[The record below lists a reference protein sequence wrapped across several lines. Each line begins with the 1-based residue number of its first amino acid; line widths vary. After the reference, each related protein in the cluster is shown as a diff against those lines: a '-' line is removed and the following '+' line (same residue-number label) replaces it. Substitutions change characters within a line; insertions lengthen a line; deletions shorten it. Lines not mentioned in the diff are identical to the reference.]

1 MNCMKLVVAWTM
13 VLSLA
18 GQTDVFAQGTE
29 SQYRAME
36 EIHVAPGMT
45 PAFESRNQMRN
56 GRMAAGNVSFTR
68 LAGVNE
74 NGVYRFLTLL
84 TDEFSSVEMWR
95 SQIGAMPPATPRTDP
110 NSTIIQRIDRS
121 VHQTRPE
128 LSYVPD
134 NPRLQPGEAGAFR
147 TITLYVGGRDGAAAE
162 VATLLQRMK
171 ALEESRDQRDG
182 RTVSSPVIAS
192 DVRRFEITFLARDRA
207 SLYANRD
214 ERVELLGEELQ
225 ELVSQISRLCSRIEF
240 NTFTIRPDLRYAPS
254 N

>member
-36 EIHVAPGMT
+36 EIHVAPGMA
-45 PAFESRNQMRN
+45 PAFETLNQMRN

-121 VHQTRPE
+121 VH
-128 LSYVPD
+128 
-134 NPRLQPGEAGAFR
+134 
-147 TITLYVGGRDGAAAE
+147 
-162 VATLLQRMK
+162 
-171 ALEESRDQRDG
+171 
-182 RTVSSPVIAS
+182 
-192 DVRRFEITFLARDRA
+192 
-207 SLYANRD
+207 
-214 ERVELLGEELQ
+214 
-225 ELVSQISRLCSRIEF
+225 
-240 NTFTIRPDLRYAPS
+240 
-254 N
+254 